1 MTLRP
6 GGMDVVVG
14 AGHFA
19 LAMEDALATTASR
32 SERTPCKHSFL
43 QSSTSAQ
50 AETSGRERTQLIFA
64 HSRSLRRPSRY
75 FSYRLSSFFPSSFFG
90 FVHRVPLSVH
100 VVCCAFRSFFYSLLI
115 ADDIRAREHN
125 LLSFLT

>member
-1 MTLRP
+1 MTLGP

-19 LAMEDALATTASR
+19 LAMEDTLATTASR
-32 SERTPCKHSFL
+32 SDQTPCKHRFVH
-43 QSSTSAQ
+43 SSTSTQ

-64 HSRSLRRPSRY
+64 NGRSLRRPSTP
-75 FSYRLSSFFPSSFFG
+75 FSYRLSSIFPYSLFR

-100 VVCCAFRSFFYSLLI
+100 VVCCTFRIFFVRCL
-115 ADDIRAREHN
+115 
-125 LLSFLT
+125 